1 MITIMKTKTFL
12 NALDDAYAKGVSAGA
27 NAQKVAGHDEAYTD
41 GYAAGVSAQK
51 LSDHEDQNRRLEEM
65 YNYGKRMGMEEAYAE
80 VGEITFDDMEEA
92 MEEVEE

>member
-1 MITIMKTKTFL
+1 MITVMTTKTFL

-27 NAQKVAGHDEAYTD
+27 NAQKVAGHDDAYTD

-65 YNYGKRMGMEEAYAE
+65 YQYGKQMGKSEALAE
-80 VGEITFDDMEEA
+80 VGEITLDDMEEA

>member
-1 MITIMKTKTFL
+1 MITVMKTKTFL

-27 NAQKVAGHDEAYTD
+27 NAQKVAGHDDAYTD

-65 YNYGKRMGMEEAYAE
+65 FQYGKQMGKDEAYAE
-80 VGEITFDDMEEA
+80 VGEITLDDVGETLEGEE
-92 MEEVEE
+92 E